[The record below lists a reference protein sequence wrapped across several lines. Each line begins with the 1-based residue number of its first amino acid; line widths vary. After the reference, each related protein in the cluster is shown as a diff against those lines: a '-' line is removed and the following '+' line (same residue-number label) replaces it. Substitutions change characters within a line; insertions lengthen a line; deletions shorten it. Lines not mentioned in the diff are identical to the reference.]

1 MTLNLGS
8 PWLSPHS
15 LPSLN
20 RFSTDTPRSNSN
32 TSALLYLLLTN
43 YTSVRHQSF
52 GAIAASSENFQANA
66 SLSESENKVS
76 ETYDSDLFEASD
88 ELINRVSSTAKD
100 ASEALEL
107 IAEMSRR
114 GGGTVS
120 SSDCCRIISAALDRG
135 NADLALSIFAA
146 MRSSFDTG
154 TAVEE
159 NVERWKWS
167 RPDVQTYTLMVR
179 GLAASLRVSDAL
191 RMIAYVCHVGVSPG
205 EEVPFGK
212 IVRCPSCMIAVAV
225 AQPQHGLQIVSC
237 SKCRY
242 QYELLSGDIISIQSE
257 EISMDI
263 PAWKR
268 GLRFLQIMKQS
279 IPAAVHSIV
288 VQTPSGMARTNR
300 FATETVNLP
309 AQEGERVT
317 IALAAPS
324 NVYREVGP
332 LKFSPKAPNF
342 YPGEPMCLTNH
353 RDSRESPLL
362 RAPAKNGGTSLLNP
376 SILFPLLA
384 VLGTGDAA
392 SGMIDPSLPQLI
404 SVAALSSLAI
414 GATLNRLVLP
424 QLNRSMQTCSPG
436 TPNVPLVSLLQLML
450 DIGVKR
456 LLTYY
461 TPRSRMRNIPLYY
474 PSWQY
479 EKDTII
485 SCTRYFSFTS
495 CLRLPQ
501 RFVDAVAIRQQLLSQ
516 YDTLQYRIK
525 DLKGAAENEDPAM
538 WKTVDMRN
546 SSDTDVL
553 LYDLEKMTMYA
564 VDLSCGQ
571 LEGILRILPPIN
583 SSSTLLIGTFRTVSR
598 AVYVAKGAVAAELC
612 RHKEFSIVSARRS
625 RVERVREGLETSLKS
640 RIELIESY
648 ARISSMIEIEVEM
661 DSDVLAAEAASNV
674 ESVAEQIQQIMEL
687 ENLEER
693 WRIQAEANDEV
704 ERLLSSEPLSAE
716 RLSDG

>member
-15 LPSLN
+15 LTSLN

-32 TSALLYLLLTN
+32 TSALLYLLFTN
-43 YTSVRHQSF
+43 YTSARHQNF
-52 GAIAASSENFQANA
+52 GAIAALSDNFQANA

-76 ETYDSDLFEASD
+76 ETFDSDLFEASD

-154 TAVEE
+154 TAMGEKGGY
-159 NVERWKWS
+159 VERWKWS

-179 GLAASLRVSDAL
+179 GLAASLRVLDAL
-191 RMIAYVCHVGVSPG
+191 RMIAYVCRVGVSPG

-242 QYELLSGDIISIQSE
+242 QYELLSGDIISIESE

-300 FATETVNLP
+300 FATETVDLP

-362 RAPAKNGGTSLLNP
+362 RAPAKNEGISLLNP

-414 GATLNRLVLP
+414 GATLNSLVLP
-424 QLNRSMQTCSPG
+424 QLNR
-436 TPNVPLVSLLQLML
+436 
-450 DIGVKR
+450 
-456 LLTYY
+456 
-461 TPRSRMRNIPLYY
+461 
-474 PSWQY
+474 
-479 EKDTII
+479 
-485 SCTRYFSFTS
+485 
-495 CLRLPQ
+495 LPQ
-501 RFVDAVAIRQQLLSQ
+501 RFADAVAIRQQLLSQ
-516 YDTLQYRIK
+516 YDTLQSRIK
-525 DLKGAAENEDPAM
+525 DLQGAAENEVWMLARM
-538 WKTVDMRN
+538 
-546 SSDTDVL
+546 
-553 LYDLEKMTMYA
+553 
-564 VDLSCGQ
+564 CQ
-571 LEGILRILPPIN
+571 LENKI
-583 SSSTLLIGTFRTVSR
+583 F
-598 AVYVAKGAVAAELC
+598 AVGEPSY
-612 RHKEFSIVSARRS
+612 RARRS
-625 RVERVREGLETSLKS
+625 RVESVREGLETSLKS

-661 DSDVLAAEAASNV
+661 DSDVLAAEASSNV
-674 ESVAEQIQQIMEL
+674 VCTTFYITTFIVALMRTESVAEQIQQIMEL

-693 WRIQAEANDEV
+693 WRIQAKANDEV